1 MCSSSFYINILDNQV
16 CIRVCVGGYVS
27 VCVCVCLC
35 VCVQACVY
43 AYTGVCVCVF
53 VCVCVCVNVCIC
65 ICVGVCMCVCACM
78 HSGVVS
84 VCLEVTSPHW
94 GNAGLINAGERQLV
108 VWLAV
113 ERRQTTGFSCTLSP
127 RSDHHSLLIS
137 RVWAQVHTLHTLPYT
152 ALRQTSPA
160 DGLILQVFTPHRARK
175 AQLRRPSSL
184 LEQSCRA
191 STEEVAIWLK
201 VK

>member
-1 MCSSSFYINILDNQV
+1 MCV
-16 CIRVCVGGYVS
+16 CIYRC
-27 VCVCVCLC
+27 
-35 VCVQACVY
+35 
-43 AYTGVCVCVF
+43 
-53 VCVCVCVNVCIC
+53 VCVCVCVCVRVCE
-65 ICVGVCMCVCACM
+65 CVSMYLCGCVHVCVCVYARLCV
-78 HSGVVS
+78 HVCVCVHALGCRVS